1 LRLQD
6 LNAKDIGVFVRCKLN
21 PHTDLITGK
30 LIQKLID
37 RANGVSFWAVLV
49 ANSMVSGVLDG
60 DDIEILERRL
70 HATPSEL
77 NALFAQL
84 LAKID
89 EVHYETFK
97 LCLFHL
103 DNRNWGPYWGLRRS
117 INLITAS
124 MAASRAITT
133 CAEFLAIC
141 TKTSAHLVSL
151 GKGLIETE
159 CDTYGSSEHD
169 VSAWTFD
176 FTRRRL
182 SRADLHETSMC
193 CNSRIRF
200 THRSVYDF
208 LFGHE
213 SRDNFPWVLRSDD
226 LDRLMRLTFIG
237 INISLRYTPMLFIE
251 TGTFIDPKFYTFME
265 SAIGVVNSTGSG
277 EEVDLLAWADDIH
290 RDVGI
295 WYPSERI
302 SIASSD
308 FLMVG
313 LDPSWSVEFNFWD
326 GALLIDGYLESR
338 WDALAQHP
346 HARAICSR
354 LLCNRYIRHN
364 EPTEPTY
371 ARLSAFLD
379 ETFTKTAAN
388 ALEHIGRNEGESD
401 KISTQVSWDA
411 SSAMDDQHVIAN
423 LATAAIDNLDWAM
436 RRASYEFSAVFA
448 LLQRQNTF
456 VGRSQLS
463 PGPRERFTLHIQ
475 VPLRTSWKPL
485 RLRAS
490 RSAVRSPGYPTH
502 YRLIC
507 LVNHR
512 GMLRADWTPCTGVVV
527 GKYPCIMPS

>member
-1 LRLQD
+1 
-6 LNAKDIGVFVRCKLN
+6 
-21 PHTDLITGK
+21 
-30 LIQKLID
+30 
-37 RANGVSFWAVLV
+37 
-49 ANSMVSGVLDG
+49 
-60 DDIEILERRL
+60 
-70 HATPSEL
+70 
-77 NALFAQL
+77 
-84 LAKID
+84 
-89 EVHYETFK
+89 
-97 LCLFHL
+97 
-103 DNRNWGPYWGLRRS
+103 
-117 INLITAS
+117 
-124 MAASRAITT
+124 
-133 CAEFLAIC
+133 
-141 TKTSAHLVSL
+141 
-151 GKGLIETE
+151 
-159 CDTYGSSEHD
+159 
-169 VSAWTFD
+169 
-176 FTRRRL
+176 
-182 SRADLHETSMC
+182 
-193 CNSRIRF
+193 
-200 THRSVYDF
+200 
-208 LFGHE
+208 
-213 SRDNFPWVLRSDD
+213 
-226 LDRLMRLTFIG
+226 MRLTFIG

-527 GKYPCIMPS
+527 GKYDVESESLGAFFEIRIMENRRYYNAGFPLYHAFVGTQDHFEHCLEDVKQEVWANRNCQLDAWQQLCMLACVKKCFKHFWTIITPETHELAQISL